1 MFRVRDKLAWLLLS
15 RQKMR
20 LLVAVSGIAFA
31 CILIF
36 MQLGF
41 LESLFAGATGPH
53 NLLLADLVLAHPK
66 QQTFFSPKSFPKS
79 RVFQARALQ
88 EVESVST
95 VRLALLPWR
104 NPENGQHRM
113 ILVFGID
120 PAKMSFK
127 LPEVNE
133 NLYRLRLF
141 RNVLFD
147 ETSRIEFGHIK
158 ELLKK
163 GNLDVELNKKNVRV
177 VGLFKLGASFAADGT
192 IITSD
197 TTLPYLVDKAEPN
210 NVELGLVRL
219 VPGSNLQS
227 VKSAMQKIF
236 GSQVAVYTKA
246 EFAEIERKYWA
257 ESTGVGFIFGL
268 GVLVGFLVGVV
279 IVYQILHSDVADH
292 LPEYATLK
300 AIGYSNEYL
309 LKVVYQESI
318 MLSVAGFLPGYAIAM
333 VLYQVAQEATSMPVY
348 MTGARA
354 GMVFIMALTM
364 CILSASIAMR
374 KLSQADPA
382 EVF

>member
-1 MFRVRDKLAWLLLS
+1 MIRVRDKLAWLLLT

-20 LLVAVSGIAFA
+20 LLVAVAGIAFA

-41 LESLFAGATGPH
+41 LESLFLGATRPH
-53 NLLLADLVLAHPK
+53 DLLLADIVLAHPK

-79 RVFQARALQ
+79 RVFQARALP
-88 EVESVST
+88 EVESVSS
-95 VRLALLPWR
+95 VRLSSLPWR

-113 ILVFGID
+113 ILVFGVD
-120 PAKMSFK
+120 PAKPSFA
-127 LPEVNE
+127 LPAVNE
-133 NLYRLRLF
+133 NLDKLKLF

-147 ETSRIEFGHIK
+147 EAARLDYGNIK

-163 GNLDVELNKKNVRV
+163 GNVDVELNKKSVRV
-177 VGLFKLGASFAADGT
+177 AGLFKIGASFAADGT
-192 IITSD
+192 VITSD
-197 TTLPYLVDKAEPN
+197 TTFPFLVDRTEPN
-210 NVELGLVRL
+210 TVELGLVRL
-219 VPGSNLQS
+219 RPGTDAKA
-227 VKSAMQKIF
+227 VKSMLERQF

-246 EFAEIERKYWA
+246 EFAEVEKKYWA
-257 ESTGVGFIFGL
+257 EGTGIGFIFGL

-300 AIGYSNEYL
+300 AIGYNNEYL
-309 LKVVYQESI
+309 LRVVFQESI
-318 MLSVAGFLPGYAIAM
+318 ILSIAGFLPGYIISLI
-333 VLYQVAQEATSMPVY
+333 LYQVAQDATSMPVY
-348 MTGARA
+348 MTAARA
-354 GMVFIMALTM
+354 GLVFVMALVM
-364 CILSASIAMR
+364 CTLSASIALR